1 MDNFNEGFVRSVID
15 RMQAVCVQT
24 FKSAILCAH
33 STASGLVNLPG
44 KQILDSFPI
53 LQDLPEILTPYKR
66 TWRKA
71 REEGTKFWMSLAN
84 EVKKRMDDGTAQTCF
99 TKRLFETPDHGLN
112 EGEFAL
118 LTGGIF
124 GAGGKSLSSS
134 CIGCAHFLL

>member
-1 MDNFNEGFVRSVID
+1 MSYGRRVDNFNEGFVRSVID
-15 RMQAVCVQT
+15 RMQAVYVCR
-24 FKSAILCAH
+24 FFDLAILRAH
-33 STASGLVNLPG
+33 VSASGLVNLPG

-84 EVKKRMDDGTAQTCF
+84 EVKKRMDEGTAQTCF

-124 GAGGKSLSSS
+124 GAGGRPLS
-134 CIGCAHFLL
+134 